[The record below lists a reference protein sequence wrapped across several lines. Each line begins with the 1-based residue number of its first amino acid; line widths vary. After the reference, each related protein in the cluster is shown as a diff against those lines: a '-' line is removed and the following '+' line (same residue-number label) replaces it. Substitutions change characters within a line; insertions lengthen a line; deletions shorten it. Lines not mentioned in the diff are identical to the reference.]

1 MIKTILYIG
10 ISQCLFA
17 LLTNLGKK
25 DKNKADRILLVWLLT
40 IVLQFL
46 LLLLEEEH
54 RDFLDLEFSTGL
66 IPLTFGPFLYL
77 YSAYLTGSIQKF
89 RWRQLLHFLPF
100 ILITTILI
108 GGFSG
113 KLNFE
118 EVSYLERDP
127 YLLARVMFAGIFFSS
142 ILIYTVLTFV
152 QVRQFRKGIS
162 NTFSFS
168 SGRNDLVWLGFIS
181 ILFSLTFFLYF
192 LSWAINAVL
201 ATSVIDSQLFFV
213 IGLTLLAFGVSY
225 FGTKQTPLF
234 RLDKDEAW
242 SEVQTELALMKS
254 EEQHAEQIQI
264 HAEEDNTQQSEV
276 EKYRKSGLRD
286 EMANEIERKLLTYM
300 RDQKPYLNPE
310 LTIVDLSVQLQ
321 VSKHHLT
328 QVINNKVGK
337 NFFNFI
343 NDYRIEAVKQKLK
356 DPNMKHLTL
365 LAIALD
371 SGFNSKS
378 SFNSL
383 FKQYTGMTPTEWRKS
398 QENQTNS

>member
-1 MIKTILYIG
+1 MIKIILYIG

-17 LLTNLGKK
+17 LLTNLGKRE
-25 DKNKADRILLVWLLT
+25 KNKADRLLLVWLFS
-40 IVLQFL
+40 IVVQFL

-77 YSAYLTGSIQKF
+77 YAAYLTGSIKKF
-89 RWRQLLHFLPF
+89 KWKQLIHFVPF
-100 ILITTILI
+100 ILITSILI
-108 GGFSG
+108 TFFSG

-118 EVSYLERDP
+118 EINYLDRDP

-152 QVRQFRKGIS
+152 LVRQFQRGIS

-181 ILFSLTFFLYF
+181 ILFALTFMLYF
-192 LSWAINAVL
+192 LSWAINSVL
-201 ATSVIDSQLFFV
+201 ATSFIDSQLFFV

-234 RLDKDEAW
+234 RTDKDEVW
-242 SEVQTELALMKS
+242 SDIQTDLALMKS
-254 EEQHAEQIQI
+254 EESQESQAQTHEDKPQEQHT
-264 HAEEDNTQQSEV
+264 DL
-276 EKYRKSGLRD
+276 EKYKKSGLRD
-286 EMANEIERKLLTYM
+286 EMASEIERKLLQYM
-300 RDQKPYLNPE
+300 LDNKPFLNAE
-310 LTIVDLSVQLQ
+310 LTIVDLSIQLN

-328 QVINNKVGK
+328 QVINNRIGK
-337 NFFNFI
+337 NFFTFI
-343 NDYRIEAVKQKLK
+343 NDYRIDAVKQKLK
-356 DPNMKHLTL
+356 DPALQHLTL

-383 FKQYTGMTPTEWRKS
+383 FKQYTGMTPTEWRK
-398 QENQTNS
+398 QQVVQTNS

>member
-1 MIKTILYIG
+1 
-10 ISQCLFA
+10 
-17 LLTNLGKK
+17 
-25 DKNKADRILLVWLLT
+25 
-40 IVLQFL
+40 
-46 LLLLEEEH
+46 
-54 RDFLDLEFSTGL
+54 
-66 IPLTFGPFLYL
+66 
-77 YSAYLTGSIQKF
+77 
-89 RWRQLLHFLPF
+89 
-100 ILITTILI
+100 
-108 GGFSG
+108 
-113 KLNFE
+113 
-118 EVSYLERDP
+118 
-127 YLLARVMFAGIFFSS
+127 MFAGIFFSS